1 MFGKRAS
8 RYQKL
13 RSVRVPLPQVT
24 HSWPR
29 TPQQPCCVAAG
40 PPVAFA
46 VIGAKTN
53 GIPKAR
59 RWLSENLVS
68 VNSKNRFW
76 QVWGAGDATWALFSA
91 YFWGAV
97 HVGRG
102 GDLCACSSS
111 NTTGRPGPPL
121 AGSYIVHRTLWSRW
135 LPSSAPLP
143 RLLPSLLK
151 GVSEVALRA
160 ATAPVGE
167 RRAQVGPPLSVS
179 FAAQRR
185 PGSRV
190 TETGLAAVRRR
201 SSPLWRLS
209 PIWR

>member
-1 MFGKRAS
+1 M
-8 RYQKL
+8 
-13 RSVRVPLPQVT
+13 RVLQLKY
-24 HSWPR
+24 HWPPR
-29 TPQQPCCVAAG
+29 P
-40 PPVAFA
+40 
-46 VIGAKTN
+46 
-53 GIPKAR
+53 
-59 RWLSENLVS
+59 
-68 VNSKNRFW
+68 
-76 QVWGAGDATWALFSA
+76 AL
-91 YFWGAV
+91 
-97 HVGRG
+97 GRI
-102 GDLCACSSS
+102 LHC
-111 NTTGRPGPPL
+111 TL
-121 AGSYIVHRTLWSRW
+121 YIVAPQERA
-135 LPSSAPLP
+135 SAPLP